1 VSADRDP
8 LAAPR
13 AAAQAAAARPQPP
26 RATYRL
32 QFNAGFT
39 FADATALLPYL
50 EALGVSHV
58 YASPYLKAR
67 PGSAHGYDIVSHDAL
82 NPEIGDE
89 ADFDRFCRGLAERGM
104 GQILDFVPNHMGI
117 GKGEN
122 AWWLDVLEWGPDSR
136 HADYFDIEW
145 APRQPWLRG
154 KVLLPVL
161 GDVYGAVLERGELAL
176 RLDAVSGSF
185 GVAYFDRSFPI
196 SPRHYGEIIRRGL
209 VQVAPAAPAPEALA
223 PLGDLA
229 AAFAALGPRSG
240 RAHRAQRDE
249 QAAALKRRLAGLAAE
264 PTAADVLAAAAQA
277 YSGRPGEPGSFLPL
291 HQLLDRQFYRLAHW
305 PAAADAVN
313 YRRFF
318 DIADLAGIRIE
329 EPELFERSHRLIG
342 DWIAKGVLQGLRIDH
357 IDGLYDPEE
366 YCRRLRALVAE
377 RGGGAGFTIHLEKI
391 LARHERL
398 RESWPVDGT
407 TGYEVMNLLNGIL
420 VDPAG
425 ERALDRAYH
434 RFLGESVSFDD
445 LLRDAKA
452 LVVDH
457 LLASELNVLA
467 NALDRLSES
476 HWLSRDFTMERL
488 QRALRAVVIAFPV
501 YRTYVSPRGTTTEDR
516 RDIDWA
522 VAEARR
528 RCPEIDGGVFDF
540 LHDALTADLAG
551 RGSYSRTEV
560 LRFAMKLQQYTGPVM
575 AKALEDTAFYRYAR
589 LLSLNEVGGD
599 PRQFGVSLAAFHHA
613 NRERARRWPNAI
625 LATATHDSK
634 RGEDIRPRLD
644 LLSELPGDWAELSRR
659 WATLNRFARRRHA
672 GRRAPSRKD
681 EYLIYQ
687 TLLGAW
693 PSQEGEPEG
702 FADRIAGY
710 LTKALREAKQRT
722 SWARPDEGYEAACI
736 GFARRLLQR
745 DRPNPFLDS
754 FLPFQR
760 RVAALGALGSL
771 VQTVLKLTVPGL
783 PDLYRGAELWDL
795 TLVDPDNRRPVD
807 FALHA
812 RRLAEVRA
820 LGERPLLQRQAS
832 LASLLEA
839 WPDGRIKLYLIWRL
853 LALRRERPALFATG
867 DYQPLAAAGPR
878 LDQVVAFGRR
888 QGEARLVVVA
898 GRFFT
903 RLSDET
909 GRYQPARWADTQLPL
924 PADQPGPFTE
934 LLTGRRIAPPGA
946 AGFRLAAL
954 LDPLPVAVL
963 SA

>member
-1 VSADRDP
+1 MSAESDP
-8 LAAPR
+8 VVLPR
-13 AAAQAAAARPQPP
+13 PLSQEGGAVPQPP

-39 FADATALLPYL
+39 FEDAAALLPYL

-67 PGSAHGYDIVSHDAL
+67 PGSSHGYDIVAHDAL
-82 NPEIGDE
+82 NPEIGD
-89 ADFDRFCRGLAERGM
+89 AAAFDRFCRGLAARGM

-136 HADYFDIEW
+136 YAAWFDIEW

-161 GDVYGAVLERGELAL
+161 GDAYGAVLERGELAL
-176 RLDAVSGSF
+176 RFDAEAGGF

-209 VQVAPAAPAPEALA
+209 APAPPPVLEE
-223 PLGDLA
+223 LA

-240 RAHRAQRDE
+240 RGHRAERDE
-249 QAAALKRRLAGLAAE
+249 QAAALKRRLAELAAE
-264 PTAADVLAAAAQA
+264 PAMAGHLAAAAEA
-277 YSGRPGEPGSFLPL
+277 YAGRPGEPGSFLML
-291 HQLLDRQFYRLAHW
+291 HQLLDRQSYRLAHW
-305 PAAADAVN
+305 RTAADAVN

-329 EPELFERSHRLIG
+329 EPALFERSHRLIG
-342 DWIAKGVLQGLRIDH
+342 EWIAEGRLQGLRIDH
-357 IDGLYDPEE
+357 IDGLYDPED
-366 YCRRLRALVAE
+366 YCHRLRALVAE
-377 RGGGAGFTIHLEKI
+377 RGGGAGFTIHVEKI

-407 TGYEVMNLLNGIL
+407 TGYEVMNLLNGVL

-425 ERALDRAYH
+425 ERPLDRAYH
-434 RFLGESVSFDD
+434 RFLGEAVAFDD
-445 LLRDAKA
+445 VLREAKA
-452 LVVDH
+452 LVVDN

-488 QRALRAVVIAFPV
+488 HRALRAVVIAFPV
-501 YRTYVSPRGTTTEDR
+501 YRTYVGPRGTTTEDR

-528 RCPEIDGGVFDF
+528 RCPEIDGTLFDF
-540 LHDALTADLAG
+540 LHGALTADLAG
-551 RGSYSRTEV
+551 RGSYARSEV

-575 AKALEDTAFYRYAR
+575 AKSLEDTAFYRYAR

-599 PRQFGVSLAAFHHA
+599 PRQFAVTLAAFHHA
-613 NRERARRWPNAI
+613 NRERARRWPNAM
-625 LATATHDSK
+625 LATSTHDSK
-634 RGEDIRPRLD
+634 RGEDVRPRLD

-659 WATLNRFARRRHA
+659 WATLNRFARRRHL
-672 GRRAPSRKD
+672 GRRAPARKD

-693 PSQEGEPEG
+693 PNQEEALDG
-702 FADRIAGY
+702 FAERIAEY

-760 RVAALGALGSL
+760 RIAALGALGSL
-771 VQTVLKLTVPGL
+771 VQTALKLTIPGL

-807 FALHA
+807 FARHA
-812 RRLAEVRA
+812 ALLEEVRA
-820 LGERPLLQRQAS
+820 LGERPAPERQGALAGLLAG
-832 LASLLEA
+832 

-853 LALRRERPALFATG
+853 LALRRERPALLAAG
-867 DYQPLAAAGPR
+867 DYQPLAATGPR
-878 LDQVVAFGRR
+878 VDQVIAFARR

-903 RLSDET
+903 RLADEA
-909 GRYQPARWADTQLPL
+909 GRYEPGRWADTALPL
-924 PADQPGPFTE
+924 PADQRGPLTE
-934 LLTGRRIAPPGA
+934 LLTGRQVSPDGA
-946 AGFRLAAL
+946 GELRLAEL

>member
-1 VSADRDP
+1 MSADRDP
-8 LAAPR
+8 AATTLP
-13 AAAQAAAARPQPP
+13 AVTAAAAPPQPP

-50 EALGVSHV
+50 EALGISHV

-67 PGSAHGYDIVSHDAL
+67 PGSTHGYDIVAHDAL

-89 ADFDRFCRGLAERGM
+89 AAFDRFCRALADRGM

-122 AWWLDVLEWGPDSR
+122 AWWHDVLEWGPDSR
-136 HADYFDIEW
+136 YQAYFDIDW
-145 APRQPWLRG
+145 TPRQPWLRG

-161 GDVYGAVLERGELAL
+161 GDAYGAVLERGELAL
-176 RLDAVSGSF
+176 RFDDAAGSF

-196 SPRHYGEIIRRGL
+196 CPRHYADILRRVL
-209 VQVAPAAPAPEALA
+209 APASAPGVEPEALIR
-223 PLGDLA
+223 LGALA
-229 AAFAALGPRSG
+229 AGFAALGPRSG
-240 RAHRAQRDE
+240 RAHRAERDE
-249 QAAALKRRLAGLAAE
+249 RAVALKRRLAELAAE
-264 PTAADVLAAAAQA
+264 PAVAELLASAAAAL
-277 YSGRPGEPGSFLPL
+277 SGRPGEPGSFLPL
-291 HQLLDRQFYRLAHW
+291 HQLLDRQSYRLAHW
-305 PAAADAVN
+305 RTAADAVN

-318 DIADLAGIRIE
+318 DIADLAGIRVE

-342 DWIAKGVLQGLRIDH
+342 DWISQGRLQGLRIDH
-357 IDGLYDPEE
+357 IDGLYDPED
-366 YCRRLRALVAE
+366 YCRRLRALVAA
-377 RGGGAGFTIHLEKI
+377 RGAGAGFTIHVEKI

-407 TGYEVMNLLNGIL
+407 TGYEVMNLLNGVL

-434 RFLGESVSFDD
+434 RFLGEAAAFEDVV
-445 LLRDAKA
+445 RDAKA

-488 QRALRAVVIAFPV
+488 HRALRAVVIAFPV
-501 YRTYVSPRGTTTEDR
+501 YRTYVSPRGSTAEDR

-522 VAEARR
+522 IAEARK
-528 RCPEIDGGVFDF
+528 RCPEIDGTLFDF
-540 LHDALTADLAG
+540 LHDALTGDLAG
-551 RGSYSRTEV
+551 RASYGRSEV

-575 AKALEDTAFYRYAR
+575 AKALEDTAFYRHAR

-613 NRERARRWPNAI
+613 NRERARRWPSAM
-625 LATATHDSK
+625 LATSTHDSK
-634 RGEDIRPRLD
+634 RGEDLRPRLD
-644 LLSELPGDWAELSRR
+644 LLSELPGEWAELSRR
-659 WATLNRFARRRHA
+659 WATLNRFARRRHE
-672 GRRAPSRKD
+672 GRRAPARKD

-693 PSQEGEPEG
+693 PNDEAELEG
-702 FADRIAGY
+702 FADRVADY

-783 PDLYRGAELWDL
+783 PDLYRGSELWDL
-795 TLVDPDNRRPVD
+795 TLVDPDNRRPID
-807 FALHA
+807 FAGHA
-812 RRLAEVRA
+812 RLLDEVRA
-820 LGERPLLQRQAS
+820 LGAQPAPQRLAGVTALLRG
-832 LASLLEA
+832 

-853 LALRRERPALFATG
+853 LALRRDHPALFAAG
-867 DYQPLAAAGPR
+867 DYQPVAAIGPR
-878 LDQVVAFGRR
+878 VDQVVAFGRR
-888 QGEARLVVVA
+888 QGGTRLIVVA
-898 GRFFT
+898 GRFLS
-903 RLSDET
+903 RLSDEA
-909 GRYQPARWADTQLPL
+909 GRYDPARWADTALPL
-924 PADQPGPFTE
+924 PDGEPAPLTE
-934 LLTGRRIAPPGA
+934 LLTGRRIT
-946 AGFRLAAL
+946 AGPDGLRLDAL

>member
-1 VSADRDP
+1 MSADRDP
-8 LAAPR
+8 VAALRLEPAE
-13 AAAQAAAARPQPP
+13 AAAVPRPP

-39 FADATALLPYL
+39 FADAAALLPYL
-50 EALGVSHV
+50 DALGVSHV

-67 PGSAHGYDIVSHDAL
+67 PGSTHGYDIVAHDAL
-82 NPEIGDE
+82 NPEIGD
-89 ADFDRFCRGLAERGM
+89 AAAFDRFCGALAARGM

-122 AWWLDVLEWGPDSR
+122 AWWFDVLEWGPDSR
-136 HADYFDIEW
+136 HAGYFDIEW

-161 GDVYGAVLERGELAL
+161 GEAYGAVLERGELAL
-176 RLDAVSGSF
+176 RFDPESGSF
-185 GVAYFDRSFPI
+185 AVAYFDRSFPI
-196 SPRHYGEIIRRGL
+196 SPRHYGEILRRGL
-209 VQVAPAAPAPEALA
+209 PAAERPERL
-223 PLGDLA
+223 DELA

-240 RAHRAQRDE
+240 RAHRAGRDR
-249 QAAALKRRLAGLAAE
+249 QAGALKRQLA
-264 PTAADVLAAAAQA
+264 DLAAAPGMAARLGAAAEA
-277 YSGRPGEPGSFLPL
+277 YAGRPGEPGSFLPL
-291 HQLLDRQFYRLAHW
+291 HQLLDRQCYRLAHW
-305 PAAADAVN
+305 RTAADAVN

-318 DIADLAGIRIE
+318 DIADLAGIRVE
-329 EPELFERSHRLIG
+329 EPELFERSHRLIAA
-342 DWIAKGVLQGLRIDH
+342 WIGQGRLHGLRIDH
-357 IDGLYDPEE
+357 IDGLYDPED

-377 RGGGAGFTIHLEKI
+377 RGGGPGFTIHVEKI

-407 TGYEVMNLLNGIL
+407 TGYEVMNLLNGVL

-425 ERALDRAYH
+425 ERPLDRAWH
-434 RFLGESVSFDD
+434 RFLGEAVAFDD
-445 LLRDAKA
+445 ILRDAKA

-457 LLASELNVLA
+457 LLGSELNVLA

-488 QRALRAVVIAFPV
+488 HRALRAVVIAFPV

-522 VAEARR
+522 VVEARR
-528 RCPEIDGGVFDF
+528 RCPEIDGALFDF

-551 RGSYSRTEV
+551 RGSYGRSEV

-575 AKALEDTAFYRYAR
+575 AKALEDTSFYRYAR

-599 PRQFGVSLAAFHHA
+599 PRQFAVSLAAFHHA
-613 NRERARRWPNAI
+613 NRERARRWPNAM

-634 RGEDIRPRLD
+634 RGEDVRPRLD

-672 GRRAPSRKD
+672 GRRAPSRRD

-693 PSQEGEPEG
+693 PNEEGALDD
-702 FADRIAGY
+702 FAERIAEY
-710 LTKALREAKQRT
+710 LVKALREAKQRT
-722 SWARPDEGYEAACI
+722 GWARPDEGYEAACI

-745 DRPNPFLDS
+745 DRSNPFLDS

-771 VQTVLKLTVPGL
+771 VQTTLKLTIPGL
-783 PDLYRGAELWDL
+783 PDLYRGSELWDL

-807 FALHA
+807 FARHA
-812 RRLAEVRA
+812 ALLDEVRA
-820 LGERPLLQRQAS
+820 VGERPAPERPAALAALLAG
-832 LASLLEA
+832 
-839 WPDGRIKLYLIWRL
+839 WPDGRIKLHLIWRL
-853 LALRRERPALFATG
+853 LALRRERPALLAAG
-867 DYQPLAAAGPR
+867 DYQPLAATGPR
-878 LDQVVAFGRR
+878 QDQVIAFGRR
-888 QGEARLVVVA
+888 LGEARLVVVA

-903 RLSDET
+903 RLADEA
-909 GRYQPARWADTQLPL
+909 GRYEPVRWADTVLPL
-924 PADQPGPFTE
+924 AGEPPGPLTE
-934 LLTGRRIAPPGA
+934 LLTGRLVRPQ
-946 AGFRLAAL
+946 AGEGLRLAEL